1 MEMVM
6 TEVVAPEPAAEE
18 PTQLRKAFTL
28 RSAASLAFVFVSPIV
43 GLYGVFALALGAAGP
58 AAFWAFVIV
67 LTGQLFVAAVFGELA
82 SRWPFEGSVYQW
94 ARRLGGESYG
104 WFTGW
109 TYMWSLMIAV
119 AGGCYAI
126 ASFVPIVLGINDQ
139 SLSGKLCVAAGAL
152 VLVTLVNLGGPAV
165 VKVLVTLSLLA
176 EVIGS
181 IGLGASL
188 LILHRD
194 QPLGV
199 LFESAGAGQGSGGYL
214 WAGFLAAVAFVGW
227 GFVGFESAAAISEEV
242 EEPKRNVP
250 KAILVAL
257 GGVGIVVL
265 FSALALILATPDFG
279 AVVSGALL
287 DPAAAT
293 ISSAYGDG
301 ITRPLFVLIIIGFLA
316 SAVAAQT
323 SASRLVW
330 SFSRDDVLPG
340 SPALQRLSGKGRIP
354 RVSVAT
360 TAVVGVVVLLLASS
374 SKIYQTL
381 VSFSTA
387 GFFIAFAL
395 PVLAYAWQ
403 RRRRHYAPGQF
414 HLGRFSWFVTVVAVG
429 WLVFEVVNISWP
441 RNTALPWYQAYA
453 VLIGC
458 AAVATLGLLIWS
470 TKRKQIRNAGIELD
484 SELNSEPAGL
494 GQVG

>member
-1 MEMVM
+1 M
-6 TEVVAPEPAAEE
+6 TDVASPQAA
-18 PTQLRKAFTL
+18 PTQQLAKAFTL

-58 AAFWAFVIV
+58 AAFWAFVV
-67 LTGQLFVAAVFGELA
+67 VFVGQLFVAAVFGEMA

-94 ARRLGGESYG
+94 ARRLGGETYG

-109 TYMWSLMIAV
+109 TYMWALMIAV

-126 ASFVPIVLGINDQ
+126 ASFVPIVLGIDD
-139 SLSGKLCVAAGAL
+139 LSRPAKLLLAAGAL
-152 VLVTLVNLGGPAV
+152 TIVTLVNLGGPRV
-165 VKVLVTLSLLA
+165 IKVLVTLSLLA

-188 LILHRD
+188 LIMHRN
-194 QPLGV
+194 QPLNV

-242 EEPKRNVP
+242 ENPRRNVP
-250 KAILVAL
+250 KAILVAV
-257 GGVGIVVL
+257 GGVGLVVL

-293 ISSAYGDG
+293 ISAAYGDG
-301 ITRPLFVLIIIGFLA
+301 ITRPLFVLIIIGFVA
-316 SAVAAQT
+316 SGVAAQT

-330 SFSRDDVLPG
+330 SFSRDGVLPG
-340 SPALQRLSGKGRIP
+340 SSALRRLSGRSRTP
-354 RVSVAT
+354 RASIALT
-360 TAVVGVVVLLLASS
+360 GAVGVTVLLLASS
-374 SKIYQTL
+374 EAIYQTL

-387 GFFIAFAL
+387 GFFIAFTM
-395 PVLAYAWQ
+395 PVVAYVWQ
-403 RRRRHYAPGQF
+403 RRRREYTPGPF
-414 HLGRFSWFVTVVAVG
+414 HLGRFSWPVLSIAVI
-429 WLVFEVVNISWP
+429 WLVFEVINIAWP
-441 RNTALPWYQAYA
+441 RHTELPWYEGYA
-453 VLIGC
+453 VLVGSAVIAVLGV
-458 AAVATLGLLIWS
+458 AIWFTKREQIRGIEISAETEPVATE
-470 TKRKQIRNAGIELD
+470 TVR
-484 SELNSEPAGL
+484 
-494 GQVG
+494 